1 MLVSQLNGVKLLLE
15 PLNVFLFRHFHLLED
30 FFLSVQLTVEILGPG
45 DRLIDLVL
53 EFHVLL
59 LKYLNLAISRVEL
72 DFTVFKRKYL
82 VFEL

>member
-1 MLVSQLNGVKLLLE
+1 M
-15 PLNVFLFRHFHLLED
+15 
-30 FFLSVQLTVEILGPG
+30 SVELTVEIFGPG

-59 LKYLNLAISRVEL
+59 LKYLNLAIGRVEL

>member
-1 MLVSQLNGVKLLLE
+1 MLVSQLNGIKLLLK
-15 PLNVFLFRHFHLLED
+15 PLNVFLFGHFHLLED
-30 FFLSVQLTVEILGPG
+30 FFLSVQLTVEVFRPG

-59 LKYLNLAISRVEL
+59 LKYLNLAIGRVEL